1 MALEDLDLEFEDEE
15 EQKQDDAI
23 SVDVD
28 LSFSVVG
35 EDSTSPSID
44 APNAEYEEDFPNTP
58 EPFLEEFPEGSA
70 EVMSLDDARKRNLD
84 DQRPARSAPQRSTP
98 NVQNGDL
105 AGVNHSAELE
115 DIKKQLK
122 ELKEQMGSFMVEES
136 TKLAVQKAESKM
148 SLEFVSDAKLL
159 DHQVNA
165 MLKRIHSKVPGLRNE
180 VVMINKYLKEF
191 LKKTTSKK

>member
-1 MALEDLDLEFEDEE
+1 
-15 EQKQDDAI
+15 
-23 SVDVD
+23 
-28 LSFSVVG
+28 
-35 EDSTSPSID
+35 
-44 APNAEYEEDFPNTP
+44 
-58 EPFLEEFPEGSA
+58 
-70 EVMSLDDARKRNLD
+70 
-84 DQRPARSAPQRSTP
+84 
-98 NVQNGDL
+98 
-105 AGVNHSAELE
+105 
-115 DIKKQLK
+115 
-122 ELKEQMGSFMVEES
+122 MGSFMVEES